1 MEGCDLHPHT
11 GLDVLVGRAL
21 VVISSD
27 GVLEMHDLLEEMG
40 REIVRQ
46 ESIKEPGRRSRLW
59 SYEDVHHVLTQKTLR
74 NALPLPSINAT
85 EAVESIIVRWP
96 HGDNV
101 VKLNTAFVEMTKLR
115 LLKVYTHYLRPPI
128 RKSVD
133 QWKYEDLK
141 FLFKKLSYLF
151 WDKCPLKSLSSNFN
165 PETLVEID
173 MQYSWVEH
181 LWKGTKAVVV
191 KAILSDL
198 KQSRHEEEKNE
209 KAVAASRRGGRIR
222 DCICGSRGD
231 GD

>member
-46 ESIKEPGRRSRLW
+46 ESSIKEPGRRSRLW
-59 SYEDVHHVLTQKTLR
+59 SYEDVHHVLTQKT
-74 NALPLPSINAT
+74 AT
-85 EAVESIIVRWP
+85 EAVESIIVHWP

-165 PETLVEID
+165 PELLLKLTCNIVGLNTSGKELR
-173 MQYSWVEH
+173 Y
-181 LWKGTKAVVV
+181 AVVV

-209 KAVAASRRGGRIR
+209 KAVAASRRGGRIW